1 MASRSGTWGTE
12 VQGTHGREGEAG
24 HDVSLEGK
32 TGETLSSQTVSTKLQ
47 WIAEQAVREPG
58 RVFTTLAHL
67 IDVEFLKEAYRRT
80 RKDGAAGV
88 DGVTAKEYAENLD
101 ESLRDLHERLR
112 SGRYEAPPVKRAWLE
127 KDDGGERPIGMPGF
141 EDKIAQRAVA
151 MILGAVYEQDFESF
165 SHGFREGHSQHQA
178 LSELREKCRE
188 IDVAWMVDADV
199 AGFFDNLDRGL
210 MLEIIKRRVND
221 GGILRLIGKWLNA
234 GVMEGTTLIHPEK
247 GTPQG
252 GVISPILSNI
262 FLHHVL
268 DQWYVRE
275 VKPRLRGRSFLI
287 RYADDFMIGCER
299 EDDGK
304 GVMVV
309 LPKRFGRF
317 ELTIHPTKTALVRF
331 RKPASKAEGDDGNGT
346 FDFLG
351 FTHFWAKSRRGYWVI
366 KRKTARKRLRRAVK
380 SLWQWCRDHRHW
392 KLPEQYQGLCQK
404 LRGHY
409 QYYGIRSNYKMLE
422 VVMEHVEKAW
432 RYWLSRRSNQ
442 SSIPWDEFERIRRV
456 FPLPKPR
463 IYHAI

>member
-1 MASRSGTWGTE
+1 
-12 VQGTHGREGEAG
+12 
-24 HDVSLEGK
+24 
-32 TGETLSSQTVSTKLQ
+32 VSTKLQ

-101 ESLRDLHERLR
+101 ENLRDLHERLR

-127 KDDGGERPIGMPGF
+127 KDDGGERPIGMPVF

-188 IDVAWMVDADV
+188 IDVAWVVDADV
-199 AGFFDNLDRGL
+199 AGFFDNLDHGL

-234 GVMEGTTLIHPEK
+234 GVMEGATLIHPEK

-268 DQWYVRE
+268 DQWYVRD

-287 RYADDFMIGCER
+287 RFADDFLIGCER

-304 GVMVV
+304 RVMAV

-317 ELTIHPTKTALVRF
+317 KLTIHPSKTTLIWF
-331 RKPASKAEGDDGNGT
+331 RKPASDRESDKGNGT

-351 FTHFWAKSRRGYWVI
+351 FTHFWAKSRQGYWVI
-366 KRKTARKRLRRAVK
+366 KRKTARKRLRRAMK
-380 SLWQWCRDHRHW
+380 SLWQWCRDQRHW
-392 KLPEQYQGLCQK
+392 KLPEQYGMLCQK

-432 RYWLSRRSNQ
+432 RYWLSRRSNE
-442 SSIPWDEFERIRRV
+442 SSIPWDEFERLRRL

>member
-1 MASRSGTWGTE
+1 VASRSRTWGTE

-101 ESLRDLHERLR
+101 ENLRDLHERLR

-127 KDDGGERPIGMPGF
+127 KDDGGERPIGMPVF

-151 MILGAVYEQDFESF
+151 MILGAVYEQDFQSF

-188 IDVAWMVDADV
+188 IDVAWIVDADV
-199 AGFFDNLDRGL
+199 AGFFDNLDHGL

-299 EDDGK
+299 EDDGER
-304 GVMVV
+304 VMAV

-317 ELTIHPTKTALVRF
+317 KLTIHPTKTALIRF
-331 RKPASKAEGDDGNGT
+331 RKPASKVEGVDGNGT

-351 FTHFWAKSRRGYWVI
+351 FTHFWAKSRRGCWVI
-366 KRKTARKRLRRAVK
+366 KRKTARKRLRRAMK

-392 KLPEQYQGLCQK
+392 KLPEQYQELCQK

-432 RYWLSRRSNQ
+432 RYWLSRRSNE
-442 SSIPWDEFERIRRV
+442 SSIPWDEFERLRRL